1 MPKATGGL
9 GFRDLRSFNIAV
21 LGKLIWC
28 FFTELSTLVSWVFR
42 AKYFP
47 TAHLFDAKLR
57 DKASYTWK
65 DLKPG
70 FFWNLGRAS
79 RVRMFADNWGGS
91 QAIRFQGVYQDR
103 LDPPMLCSEFMLS
116 DSSAWD
122 PGAFLAVLQPVDA
135 RVTLFVLISD
145 SYPDRLIWGGHDSGI
160 YYVRSGYFYLR
171 RPFRPSCKPSPVWK
185 VIAKLDVL
193 FKVKIFAWRLGKE
206 GLPTG
211 SRIHTAGLDTG
222 LCPFCRTFIETPLH
236 AFRDCADAHE
246 ALLMAD
252 VIPSLVTSSVPGA
265 LPWVEEAA
273 SQLSRPVL
281 HDHLSASCS
290 TGPSAMT
297 PALSPVVWSPSPVW
311 FSVDWHNTRLIP
323 QKPNLQSM
331 LRYLLVSSLP

>member
-135 RVTLFVLISD
+135 RVTLF
-145 SYPDRLIWGGHDSGI
+145 
-160 YYVRSGYFYLR
+160 
-171 RPFRPSCKPSPVWK
+171 PSPVWK

-311 FSVDWHNTRLIP
+311 YHRLEH
-323 QKPNLQSM
+323 KRLF
-331 LRYLLVSSLP
+331 